1 MTNYLFLTETIPNFY
16 RFGIID
22 SFDKLSDILNNEKL
36 FLYTICLNSEI
47 YDEIYE
53 FFKNKYVLSSV
64 SNEIFEGN
72 LYSMIEDIN
81 NINHIVGNIEEN
93 NYEKYNN
100 SNNSY
105 FKILYIDNIYR
116 VNCLDGNVDL
126 YNLNYLNYLIDKKVV
141 EINKIYNLND
151 DNLLNKICKNIKYL
165 KIENE
170 KALDKYYNDDNYST
184 KDRLFILF
192 SNFIINGSCPVQ
204 IDLSDVWNNYE
215 CKSFYAYNNK
225 IIKII
230 KINDKLYEYEH
241 LKTMIPYIINFNEM
255 TKEYYF
261 LNIFS
266 GLLGEENQYKG
277 NQYNKLDKKENVFIL
292 DYEPWKSEKN
302 MLLYINNYKGILKKY
317 NLKNNIGKVPV
328 FL

>member
-22 SFDKLSDILNNEKL
+22 SFDKLSDTLNNEKL

-151 DNLLNKICKNIKYL
+151 DNLLDKICKNIKYL

-170 KALDKYYNDDNYST
+170 EALDKYYNDDNYST

-225 IIKII
+225 II
-230 KINDKLYEYEH
+230 
-241 LKTMIPYIINFNEM
+241 
-255 TKEYYF
+255 
-261 LNIFS
+261 
-266 GLLGEENQYKG
+266 
-277 NQYNKLDKKENVFIL
+277 
-292 DYEPWKSEKN
+292 
-302 MLLYINNYKGILKKY
+302 
-317 NLKNNIGKVPV
+317 
-328 FL
+328 